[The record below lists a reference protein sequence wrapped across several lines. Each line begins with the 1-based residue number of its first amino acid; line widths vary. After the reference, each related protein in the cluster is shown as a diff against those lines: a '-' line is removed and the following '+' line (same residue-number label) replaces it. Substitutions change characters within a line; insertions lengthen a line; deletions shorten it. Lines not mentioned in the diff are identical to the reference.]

1 MLILFASNG
10 WNEDI
15 FFSFSIEN
23 NMQLAHTDGKYF
35 RFRYK
40 YLTLLFRVSDD
51 KCSNF
56 MKIEEILDETR

>member
-10 WNEDI
+10 WNED
-15 FFSFSIEN
+15 FFSIEN

-40 YLTLLFRVSDD
+40 YLTLLFGVSDDDD
-51 KCSNF
+51 KCSNLA
-56 MKIEEILDETR
+56 KIDELFW